1 MRDMMDPLSIG
12 RAWTRAGGLG
22 PPVDLY
28 ETADAV
34 VIRLAVPGAEGAS
47 LSLTIEEDSVTL
59 RGETPAP
66 GRGWDQRTLVHWQEI
81 PHGRFQRT
89 VPLPTPVRRDA
100 ARAQFRN
107 GILEIRL
114 PKHQQQLPRTIQ
126 IAVG

>member
-1 MRDMMDPLSIG
+1 MHDMMDPLNIG
-12 RAWTRAGGLG
+12 RAWSRAGGLG

-34 VIRLAVPGAEGAS
+34 VIRLAVPGAEGTS
-47 LSLTIEEDSVTL
+47 LSLTIEEESVTL

-89 VPLPTPVRRDA
+89 VPLPAPVRRDA
-100 ARAQFRN
+100 SRAQFRN
-107 GILEIRL
+107 GILEITL
-114 PKHQQQLPRTIQ
+114 PKLQQQVPRTIQ
-126 IAVG
+126 INIG